1 MIGEYSRKKCPK
13 GSMSRRSYISKSG
26 KKVKATCIKSKSY
39 RAKGLSP
46 KSGFMRSMS
55 PFSKHR
61 SGSLTKLG
69 YKLHSPKSSRHAS
82 LRRAVKKYGAGA
94 TVKKLNFARVS
105 TKNTYPKNSAVYA
118 SDVRYVQS
126 LKK

>member
-39 RAKGLSP
+39 RARGLP
-46 KSGFMRSMS
+46 PRSGFMRSMS

-61 SGSLTKLG
+61 SGSLTKYG
-69 YKLHSPKSSRHAS
+69 YKLHSPKSSRHEA
-82 LRRAVKKYGAGA
+82 LRRAVKQYGVGA
-94 TVKKLNFARVS
+94 TVKKLNFARVR
-105 TKNTYPKNSAVYA
+105 TKYTYPQNSAIDA
-118 SDVRYVQS
+118 SDVSDVQS
-126 LKK
+126 FKK